1 MKKQTPFTQLRLAA
15 GSFLA
20 IVTLLMLFAF
30 SARKKMI
37 DDVWVQLGMKKERG
51 MEGIRNSFLNGYL
64 HYYGA
69 RNIKNIATGNRV
81 EVAND
86 LLVAV
91 KEYIG
96 SDDFKAEYE
105 KARQQAKP
113 QEPTGKIRSKEEI
126 RKEKIAE
133 AEKGIK
139 ETEESI
145 KKATPEVAA
154 TLKGVIEMFQGYI
167 EQYKDPNNQMIDLFW
182 QGEKQTVEM
191 ALKKY
196 KEDMAKWQ
204 TRFPEDSRQ
213 MIKNRLK
220 QFIDIAAT
228 VDFNAQLKDAY
239 GLKKFVNPAHERKS
253 AEWKQMFRA
262 GKDVTETAKKF
273 AEKWLAELK

>member
-1 MKKQTPFTQLRLAA
+1 
-15 GSFLA
+15 
-20 IVTLLMLFAF
+20 
-30 SARKKMI
+30 
-37 DDVWVQLGMKKERG
+37 
-51 MEGIRNSFLNGYL
+51 
-64 HYYGA
+64 
-69 RNIKNIATGNRV
+69 
-81 EVAND
+81 
-86 LLVAV
+86 
-91 KEYIG
+91 
-96 SDDFKAEYE
+96 
-105 KARQQAKP
+105 
-113 QEPTGKIRSKEEI
+113 
-126 RKEKIAE
+126 
-133 AEKGIK
+133 
-139 ETEESI
+139 
-145 KKATPEVAA
+145 
-154 TLKGVIEMFQGYI
+154 
-167 EQYKDPNNQMIDLFW
+167 
-182 QGEKQTVEM
+182 M